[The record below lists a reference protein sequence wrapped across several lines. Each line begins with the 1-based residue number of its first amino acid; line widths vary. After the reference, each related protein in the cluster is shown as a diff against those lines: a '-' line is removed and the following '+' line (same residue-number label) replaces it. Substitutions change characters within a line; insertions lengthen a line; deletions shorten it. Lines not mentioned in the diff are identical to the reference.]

1 MNPTQRPP
9 AQEEDN
15 PGGQV
20 VTERAGRVAWRLAQ
34 GERLSNRDVQQLTGL
49 GQSGAWLLM
58 GRLSRVLPVV
68 FYSGVWRSV
77 TDAMIAADGFEGDPP
92 QR

>member
-9 AQEEDN
+9 AQDEDN

-58 GRLSRVLPVV
+58 GRLSRCLPVL
-68 FYSGVWRSV
+68 FYNGVWCSV
-77 TDAMIAADGFEGDPP
+77 TDADAMVDGFEGNPP
-92 QR
+92 QK

>member
-9 AQEEDN
+9 AQDEDN

-34 GERLSNRDVQQLTGL
+34 GERLTNKEIQRDTGL

-58 GRLSRVLPVV
+58 GRLSRVLPIL
-68 FYSGVWRSV
+68 FYDGVWCNVR
-77 TDAMIAADGFEGDPP
+77 DASAGMDGFEGNPP
-92 QR
+92 QK

>member
-20 VTERAGRVAWRLAQ
+20 VTERAGRVAWELAQ
-34 GERLSNRDVQQLTGL
+34 GGRLTNKQIQEMTALE
-49 GQSGAWLLM
+49 QSGAWLLM
-58 GRLSRVLPVV
+58 MRLCRALPITFYDGYWQSTRVAL
-68 FYSGVWRSV
+68 
-77 TDAMIAADGFEGDPP
+77 DGFEGNPP

>member
-1 MNPTQRPP
+1 MKPEQRPP
-9 AQEEDN
+9 AQEADES
-15 PGGQV
+15 GGQV

-34 GERLSNRDVQQLTGL
+34 GERLTNREIQEITEM

-58 GRLSRVLPVV
+58 GRLCRALPITFFDGCWQSTRVAL
-68 FYSGVWRSV
+68 
-77 TDAMIAADGFEGDPP
+77 DGFEANPP